1 MSMQNN
7 QIINNSKSDNKILI
21 KKPRGR
27 KKTYTDEEIKE
38 RRKQQ
43 AREYRNRNLEKRRAE
58 CKRCNDKVVTCDCGA
73 IFKIYNMKK
82 HLKTKKHKQAMEHI
96 QKMKRNTE

>member
-1 MSMQNN
+1 MQNN

-73 IFKIYNMKK
+73 IFKVNNMKK

>member
-1 MSMQNN
+1 MNN
-7 QIINNSKSDNKILI
+7 ETINNSKSDNILVI

-38 RRKQQ
+38 RRKEQ

-58 CKRCNDKVVTCDCGA
+58 CKRCNDKIVTCDCGA

-82 HLKTKKHKQAMEHI
+82 HLETKKHKQAMEHI

>member
-38 RRKQQ
+38 RKKAQ
-43 AREYRNRNLEKRRAE
+43 ARAYRNRNLEKRRAE
-58 CKRCNDKVVTCDCGA
+58 CKRCNDKIVTCDCGA
-73 IFKIYNMKK
+73 IFKINNMKK
-82 HLKTKKHKQAMEHI
+82 HLQTKKHKQAMEHI